1 MRAGATVSAMAE
13 TQKLT
18 FPGSQGE
25 LAGRIELPADTPRAW
40 ALFAHCFTCGADIA
54 AATRI
59 SRALAEA
66 GVAVLRF
73 DFTGLG
79 HSDGEFANATFSS
92 NIDDLVYAA
101 DHLREHYAAP
111 TILIGHS
118 LGGAAVLAAAERVPE
133 VKAVATLAAPADPAH
148 VTRLFAARKDHIEAE
163 GEAEVCLAG
172 RPFRIKRQFLDDIT
186 SQPQAERIANLGAA
200 LLVMHSP
207 VDELV
212 SVDNARQIYETARHP
227 KSFVAIDGAK
237 HLLSRPGDAR
247 FVASILAAW
256 AARYAFDP
264 AEPDEPAHEGGVEVS
279 ESHVGSYGQRI
290 RAGGHPLTADEPE
303 PIGAD
308 SGPSPYDLLL
318 AALGACTSMTVRMY
332 ADRKKWPL
340 DDVHVALRHAK
351 VHATDCEHCETKAG
365 TIDHIERRITLTGS
379 LDDEQRAK
387 LLEIADK
394 CPVHR
399 TLHSEVD
406 VETSEVRG

>member
-1 MRAGATVSAMAE
+1 MRAMAE
-13 TQKLT
+13 TRRLT

-59 SRALAEA
+59 SRALAES

-92 NIDDLVYAA
+92 NIDDLVHAA

-118 LGGAAVLAAAERVPE
+118 LGGAAVLAAAERIPE

-172 RPFRIKRQFLDDIT
+172 RPFRIKRQFLDDINA
-186 SQPQAERIANLGAA
+186 QPQAERIANLGAA

-207 VDELV
+207 IDELV

-237 HLLSRPGDAR
+237 HLLTRPGDAR

-264 AEPDEPAHEGGVEVS
+264 DEPDEPAREGGVEVS
-279 ESHVGSYGQRI
+279 ESHAGTYAQRI

-303 PIGAD
+303 PIGTD
-308 SGPSPYDLLL
+308 TGPSPYDLLL

-332 ADRKKWPL
+332 ADRKQWPL

-351 VHATDCEHCETKAG
+351 IHAEDCEHCETKAG
-365 TIDHIERRITLTGS
+365 TIDHIERRITLSGS

-387 LLEIADK
+387 LLEIANK

-406 VETSEVRG
+406 IETSEVRG

>member
-1 MRAGATVSAMAE
+1 MTVR
-13 TQKLT
+13 LT
-18 FPGSQGE
+18 FPGSQGD
-25 LAGRIELPADTPRAW
+25 LAGRIELAVGTPRAW
-40 ALFAHCFTCGADIA
+40 ALFAHCFTCGADIV

-92 NIDDLVYAA
+92 NIDDLVHAA
-101 DHLREHYAAP
+101 DHLRAHYAAP
-111 TILIGHS
+111 RILIGHS

-133 VKAVATLAAPADPAH
+133 VEAVATLGAPADPEH
-148 VTRLFAARKDHIEAE
+148 VTRLFDVRKERIEAE
-163 GEAEVCLAG
+163 GEADVCLAG
-172 RPFRIKRQFLDDIT
+172 RTFRITRKFLDDIAA
-186 SQPQAERIANLGAA
+186 QPQAERIAKLGAA

-212 SVDNARQIYETARHP
+212 SVDNARRIFDAARHP
-227 KSFVAIDGAK
+227 KSFVAVDGAD
-237 HLLSRPGDAR
+237 HLLTRPGDAR
-247 FVASILAAW
+247 FVASVLSAW

-264 AEPDEPAHEGGVEVS
+264 EEPDASGEEGTIEVS
-279 ESHVGSYGQRI
+279 ESHVGRYGQRI
-290 RAGGHPLTADEPE
+290 RAAGHALTADEPK
-303 PIGAD
+303 PTGAD

-318 AALGACTSMTVRMY
+318 AALGACTSMTARMY
-332 ADRKKWPL
+332 ADRKQWPL

-351 VHATDCEHCETKAG
+351 IHAEDCENCETKSG
-365 TIDHIERRITLTGS
+365 MIDHIERQITLTGT
-379 LDDEQRAK
+379 LDDDQRTR

-399 TLHSEVD
+399 TLHTEVD
-406 VETSEVRG
+406 VQTSEVRG

>member
-1 MRAGATVSAMAE
+1 MTE
-13 TQKLT
+13 TLRLT

-25 LAGRIELPADTPRAW
+25 LAGRIELPVGTPRAW
-40 ALFAHCFTCGADIA
+40 ALFAHCFTCGADIV

-66 GVAVLRF
+66 GIAVLRF

-79 HSDGEFANATFSS
+79 RSDGEFANATFSS
-92 NIDDLVYAA
+92 NIDDLVHAA
-101 DHLREHYAAP
+101 DHLREHYVAP

-133 VKAVATLAAPADPAH
+133 VKAVATLGAPADPEH
-148 VTRLFAARKDHIEAE
+148 VSRLFSEGAERIEAE
-163 GEAEVCLAG
+163 GEADVCLSG
-172 RPFRIKRQFLDDIT
+172 RTFRITRTFLDDIAA
-186 SQPQAERIANLGAA
+186 QPQAERIANLGAA

-212 SVDNARQIYETARHP
+212 SVDNARRIFDAARHP
-227 KSFVAIDGAK
+227 KSFVAVDGAD
-237 HLLSRPGDAR
+237 HLLTRPGDAR
-247 FVASILAAW
+247 FVASVLAAW

-264 AEPDEPAHEGGVEVS
+264 EEPDVFGEEGAIEVS
-279 ESHVGSYGQRI
+279 ESHVGRYGQRI
-290 RAGGHPLTADEPE
+290 RAAGHALTADEPK
-303 PIGAD
+303 PTGAD

-332 ADRKKWPL
+332 ADRKQWPL

-351 VHATDCEHCETKAG
+351 IHAEDCEHCETKTG
-365 TIDHIERRITLTGS
+365 MIDHIERRITLTGT
-379 LDDEQRAK
+379 LDDAQRAK

-399 TLHSEVD
+399 TLHAEVD
-406 VETSEVRG
+406 VQTSEVRS